1 MLQMIFETVL
11 RMSMQGAIIFAVV
24 FLMRFILKNLHISH
38 KYIAVLWV
46 ILFFYLVFPWKIEL
60 PIGFWNTDAIQW
72 VDSNEA
78 VLDSD
83 VNDEY
88 NAADTMKE
96 EMPAIKEQ
104 ENVTIPEEYFTLQ
117 PINPSVPIE
126 YIEIPFSGDEVVD
139 ATDEGGVH
147 TLSESQVKGSFLAG
161 IKSVILY
168 IWCVVAM
175 VLFGHFIWSYVSIQ
189 RKLSVS
195 KKGSDN
201 IYYVQDI
208 ETAMV
213 FGVIKPRIYLPLT
226 LEENNLFYV
235 LSHERMHIKRG
246 DHIFKIIT
254 YIVCMIHW
262 FNPLVWVAY
271 HMLGEDIEKACDE
284 AVIRGIGEDKKKD
297 YANALLLAA
306 ETGNRKGKR
315 VFVAPIC
322 FDEGNVKSRI
332 KNIIKYKY
340 TLPIA
345 GTVVLVV
352 AVVLGIVFI
361 TKGSDE
367 TDIPN
372 NEENIL
378 AEDTI
383 EEGEPQNGDISM
395 DNTVEENSE
404 VENGN
409 EVITDPYY
417 IDSETMRRVSFHD
430 LLGYDGYFITKKDST
445 PMETTYYAV
454 EGDETFII
462 AKSWGFERDDY
473 FRDVDGDGVRELLC
487 NVCWGDGA
495 QDTLIYRRFEDGIR
509 VAYGSSL
516 LDEEYDNYGAYCLYS
531 SFDIT
536 TKKVVVE
543 YWKDENQCYNMKT
556 YELDLE
562 AIPKWYRP
570 DIPETGDYI
579 LKSLDFYVGDIPV
592 TVAAFGKEI
601 GDYEI
606 YGIKELDVYIN
617 DSLSQTLIMQ
627 EAIEKDGIPMVEEGY
642 TRCPESIADT
652 HLIKTV
658 DINFDG
664 YLDLQVYAWDTKDD
678 DLYYY
683 YCWNS
688 AENKFE
694 YAFRLNTEEIDD
706 ENQLLIT
713 YDLISRYEM
722 YHYNYYKVNEDNTLE
737 LVKTV
742 EDPVEDDGY

>member
-11 RMSMQGAIIFAVV
+11 RMSMQGAIIFAVI

-60 PIGFWNTDAIQW
+60 PIGFWNADAIQW

-78 VLDSD
+78 VLDSN

-117 PINPSVPIE
+117 PINPSAPIE
-126 YIEIPFSGDEVVD
+126 YIETPFLGDEVID

-147 TLSESQVKGSFLAG
+147 TLSESKVKGSFLTG
-161 IKSVILY
+161 VKSVIPY
-168 IWCVVAM
+168 IWCVIAM
-175 VLFGHFIWSYVSIQ
+175 VLFGHFIWSYVTIQ

-284 AVIRGIGEDKKKD
+284 AVILGIGEDKKKD

-345 GTVVLVV
+345 GAVVLVV

-367 TDIPN
+367 TDIQSDK
-372 NEENIL
+372 ENIL
-378 AEDTI
+378 AESTVESD
-383 EEGEPQNGDISM
+383 EPQNGDMSM
-395 DNTVEENSE
+395 DSTVEESIAE
-404 VENGN
+404 ESGSQ
-409 EVITDPYY
+409 VITDPYY

-430 LLGYDGYFITKKDST
+430 LLGYDGYFITKKDCT

-454 EGDETFII
+454 EGEETFII
-462 AKSWGFERDDY
+462 AKSWGFERKDY

-487 NVCWGDGA
+487 NVCWGNGV
-495 QDTLIYRRFEDGIR
+495 QDTLIYRRFKDGIR
-509 VAYGSSL
+509 GAYGSSL

-536 TKKVVVE
+536 TKKVVVG
-543 YWKDENQCYNMKT
+543 YWQEENQCYNMKT
-556 YELDLE
+556 YELKLE

-570 DIPETGDYI
+570 DIPETGNYT

-606 YGIKELDVYIN
+606 YGVKEIDIYLN
-617 DSLSQTLIMQ
+617 DSLSQTLIME

-642 TRCPESIADT
+642 TRCPESIAEE

-658 DINFDG
+658 DINFDD

-678 DLYYY
+678 DWYYY
-683 YCWNS
+683 YCWNP

-694 YAFRLNTEEIDD
+694 YAFRLNTAKIDD

-713 YDLISRYEM
+713 HDLISRYEM

>member
-11 RMSMQGAIIFAVV
+11 RMSMQGVVIFAVL
-24 FLMRFILKNLHISH
+24 FLMRFILKKIHISH
-38 KYIAVLWV
+38 KYITVLWV
-46 ILFFYLVFPWKIEL
+46 ILFFYLVFPWKLEL
-60 PIGFWNTDAIQW
+60 PMGFWSAEVVQWKDNNVVESDGDVKDVLNTTEIMQ
-72 VDSNEA
+72 
-78 VLDSD
+78 
-83 VNDEY
+83 
-88 NAADTMKE
+88 E
-96 EMPAIKEQ
+96 EMPASNEQ
-104 ENVTIPEEYFTLQ
+104 EIVTIPQEYLTLQ
-117 PINPSVPIE
+117 PINPSEDTE
-126 YIEIPFSGDEVVD
+126 YAKIPFPSEEIADSVGE
-139 ATDEGGVH
+139 TGTY
-147 TLSESQVKGSFLAG
+147 TLTEEQSNGSFWMGVKAVLPYVWG
-161 IKSVILY
+161 IVG
-168 IWCVVAM
+168 M
-175 VLFGHFIWSYVSIQ
+175 VLFGHFMWSYIVIK
-189 RKLSVS
+189 RKLSVCE
-195 KKGSDN
+195 KGSDN
-201 IYYVQDI
+201 IYYAQNI
-208 ETAMV
+208 EIPMV
-213 FGVIKPRIYLPLT
+213 FGIIKPRIYLPLN
-226 LEENNLFYV
+226 LEESNLFYV

-246 DHIFKIIT
+246 DQIFKILA
-254 YIVCMIHW
+254 YMVCMIHW

-271 HMLGEDIEKACDE
+271 HMLSNDIEKACDE
-284 AVIRGIGEDKKKD
+284 AVIIGIGEDRKKD

-306 ETGNRKGKR
+306 EAGNRKGKR

-332 KNIIKYKY
+332 KNILKYKY

-345 GTVVLVV
+345 GAVVLVV
-352 AVVLGIVFI
+352 AIVLGVVFI
-361 TKGSDE
+361 TKGSDK
-367 TDIPN
+367 TDIQSDK
-372 NEENIL
+372 ENIL
-378 AEDTI
+378 AESTV
-383 EEGEPQNGDISM
+383 EGDESENGNMSM
-395 DNTVEENSE
+395 DNTVGENSE

-487 NVCWGDGA
+487 NVCWGDGV

-536 TKKVVVE
+536 AKKVVVG
-543 YWKDENQCYNMKT
+543 YWKEEDQCYNMKT

-562 AIPKWYRP
+562 AIPQWYRP

-652 HLIKTV
+652 HLVKTV

-678 DLYYY
+678 DWYYY
-683 YCWNS
+683 YCWNPE
-688 AENKFE
+688 ENRYK
-694 YAFRLNTEEIDD
+694 YAFRLNTAKIDD

-713 YDLISRYEM
+713 HDLISRYEM

>member
-1 MLQMIFETVL
+1 MIQLIFETVL

-60 PIGFWNTDAIQW
+60 PIGFWNADAIQW

-96 EMPAIKEQ
+96 EMPAVKEQ
-104 ENVTIPEEYFTLQ
+104 ENVTIPEEYFALQ
-117 PINPSVPIE
+117 HINPSAPIE

-139 ATDEGGVH
+139 VTDAGGVH
-147 TLSESQVKGSFLAG
+147 TLSESQAKGSFLTG
-161 IKSVILY
+161 IKSVIPY

-254 YIVCMIHW
+254 YIVCIIHW

-284 AVIRGIGEDKKKD
+284 AVILGIGEDKKKD

-345 GTVVLVV
+345 GAVVLVV

-395 DNTVEENSE
+395 DNTVEESIAE
-404 VENGN
+404 ESGSQ
-409 EVITDPYY
+409 VITDPYY

-516 LDEEYDNYGAYCLYS
+516 LDEEYDDVGAGSLYS

-536 TKKVVVE
+536 AKKVVVG
-543 YWKDENQCYNMKT
+543 YWQEENQCYNMKT

-678 DLYYY
+678 SYYYY
-683 YCWNS
+683 YCWNPQKS
-688 AENKFE
+688 CFE
-694 YAFRLNTEEIDD
+694 YAFCLNKPEIDI

-713 YDLISRYEM
+713 YNLVSRYEM

>member
-60 PIGFWNTDAIQW
+60 PIGFWNADAIQW

-104 ENVTIPEEYFTLQ
+104 ENVTIPEEYFALQ
-117 PINPSVPIE
+117 PINPSAPIE

-147 TLSESQVKGSFLAG
+147 TLSESQVKGSFLTG
-161 IKSVILY
+161 VKSVIPY
-168 IWCVVAM
+168 IWCVIAM
-175 VLFGHFIWSYVSIQ
+175 VLFGHFIWSYVTIQ
-189 RKLSVS
+189 KKLSVS

-201 IYYVQDI
+201 IYYVQDVEI
-208 ETAMV
+208 PMV
-213 FGVIKPRIYLPLT
+213 FGIIKPRIYLPLN
-226 LEENNLFYV
+226 LEESNLFYV

-254 YIVCMIHW
+254 YIVCIIHW

-284 AVIRGIGEDKKKD
+284 AVILGIGEDKKKD

-345 GTVVLVV
+345 GAVVLVV

-367 TDIPN
+367 TDIQSDK
-372 NEENIL
+372 ENIL
-378 AEDTI
+378 AESTI
-383 EEGEPQNGDISM
+383 EGDEPQNGDISM
-395 DNTVEENSE
+395 DNTVEESIAE
-404 VENGN
+404 ENGSQ
-409 EVITDPYY
+409 VITDPYY

-516 LDEEYDNYGAYCLYS
+516 LDEEYDNYGAYSLYS

-536 TKKVVVE
+536 SQKVVVE
-543 YWKDENQCYNMKT
+543 YWKEENQSYNMNT
-556 YELDLE
+556 YELNLE
-562 AIPKWYRP
+562 AIPTWYRP

-642 TRCPESIADT
+642 TRCPESIAEE

-664 YLDLQVYAWDTKDD
+664 YLDLQVFAWNTKDD
-678 DLYYY
+678 DIYYY
-683 YCWNS
+683 YCWNPNES
-688 AENKFE
+688 KFE
-694 YAFRLNTEEIDD
+694 YAFCLNTDKIDD

-713 YDLISRYEM
+713 HDLISRYEM

>member
-24 FLMRFILKNLHISH
+24 FLMRFILKKLHISH

-60 PIGFWNTDAIQW
+60 PIGFWNADAIQW

-104 ENVTIPEEYFTLQ
+104 ENVTIPEEYFALQ
-117 PINPSVPIE
+117 PINPSAPIE

-147 TLSESQVKGSFLAG
+147 TLSESQVKGSFLTG
-161 IKSVILY
+161 VKSVIPY
-168 IWCVVAM
+168 IWCVIAM
-175 VLFGHFIWSYVSIQ
+175 VLFGHFIWSCVTIQ
-189 RKLSVS
+189 KKLSVS

-208 ETAMV
+208 ETTMV

-246 DHIFKIIT
+246 DHIFKILA
-254 YIVCMIHW
+254 YVVCIIHW

-284 AVIRGIGEDKKKD
+284 AVILGIGEDKKKD

-367 TDIPN
+367 TDIQSDK
-372 NEENIL
+372 ENIL
-378 AEDTI
+378 AESTV
-383 EEGEPQNGDISM
+383 EGDEPQNGDMSM
-395 DNTVEENSE
+395 DSTVEESIAE
-404 VENGN
+404 ENDSQ
-409 EVITDPYY
+409 VITDPYY
-417 IDSETMRRVSFHD
+417 IDSETMRRVGFHD

-516 LDEEYDNYGAYCLYS
+516 LDEEYDNYGAYSLYS

-536 TKKVVVE
+536 SQKVVVE
-543 YWKDENQCYNMKT
+543 YWKEENQSYNMNT
-556 YELDLE
+556 YELNLE
-562 AIPKWYRP
+562 AIPTWYRP

-642 TRCPESIADT
+642 TRCPESIAEE

-683 YCWNS
+683 YCWNPE
-688 AENKFE
+688 ENEFE
-694 YAFRLNTEEIDD
+694 YAFCLNTDKIDD

-713 YDLISRYEM
+713 HDLISRYEM

>member
-1 MLQMIFETVL
+1 
-11 RMSMQGAIIFAVV
+11 
-24 FLMRFILKNLHISH
+24 
-38 KYIAVLWV
+38 
-46 ILFFYLVFPWKIEL
+46 
-60 PIGFWNTDAIQW
+60 
-72 VDSNEA
+72 
-78 VLDSD
+78 
-83 VNDEY
+83 
-88 NAADTMKE
+88 
-96 EMPAIKEQ
+96 
-104 ENVTIPEEYFTLQ
+104 
-117 PINPSVPIE
+117 
-126 YIEIPFSGDEVVD
+126 
-139 ATDEGGVH
+139 
-147 TLSESQVKGSFLAG
+147 
-161 IKSVILY
+161 
-168 IWCVVAM
+168 M

-254 YIVCMIHW
+254 YIVCIIHW

-284 AVIRGIGEDKKKD
+284 AVILGIGEDKKKD

-395 DNTVEENSE
+395 DNTVEESIAE
-404 VENGN
+404 ESGSQ
-409 EVITDPYY
+409 VITDPYY
-417 IDSETMRRVSFHD
+417 IDSETMRRVSFYD

-536 TKKVVVE
+536 TKKVVVG

-601 GDYEI
+601 GDYI
-606 YGIKELDVYIN
+606 TIDLKKIKNLREDEEVFIVKKTSEYLKYLLDKNGLEKGDILVVGLGN
-617 DSLSQTLIMQ
+617 LFSTPDSLGNKVLQN
-627 EAIEKDGIPMVEEGY
+627 IEITRHIKMYLPDMIDQNVRVVSGITPGVLGTTGIETFEIVS
-642 TRCPESIADT
+642 SIT
-652 HLIKTV
+652 EKIKPAAV
-658 DINFDG
+658 IVIDSLCSKSID
-664 YLDLQVYAWDTKDD
+664 
-678 DLYYY
+678 
-683 YCWNS
+683 
-688 AENKFE
+688 
-694 YAFRLNTEEIDD
+694 RLN
-706 ENQLLIT
+706 
-713 YDLISRYEM
+713 
-722 YHYNYYKVNEDNTLE
+722 K
-737 LVKTV
+737 
-742 EDPVEDDGY
+742 

>member
-60 PIGFWNTDAIQW
+60 PIGFWNADAIQW

-83 VNDEY
+83 VSDEY

-96 EMPAIKEQ
+96 EMPAVKEQ
-104 ENVTIPEEYFTLQ
+104 ENVTIPEEYFALQ
-117 PINPSVPIE
+117 HINPSAPIE

-139 ATDEGGVH
+139 VTDAGGVH
-147 TLSESQVKGSFLAG
+147 TLPESQANGLFLTG
-161 IKSVILY
+161 VKSVIPY

-254 YIVCMIHW
+254 YIVCIIHW

-284 AVIRGIGEDKKKD
+284 AVILGIGEDKKKD

-345 GTVVLVV
+345 GAVVLVV

-367 TDIPN
+367 TDIQSDK
-372 NEENIL
+372 ENIL
-378 AEDTI
+378 AESTV
-383 EEGEPQNGDISM
+383 EGDEPQNGDMSM
-395 DNTVEENSE
+395 DSTVEESIAE
-404 VENGN
+404 ENDSQ
-409 EVITDPYY
+409 VITDPYY
-417 IDSETMRRVSFHD
+417 IDSETMRRVGFHD

-516 LDEEYDNYGAYCLYS
+516 LDEEYDDVGAGSLYS
-531 SFDIT
+531 GFDIT
-536 TKKVVVE
+536 AKKVVVG
-543 YWKDENQCYNMKT
+543 YWQEENQCYNMKT

-570 DIPETGDYI
+570 DIPETGNYT
-579 LKSLDFYVGDIPV
+579 LKSLDFYFGDIPV

-606 YGIKELDVYIN
+606 YGVKEIDIYLN

-627 EAIEKDGIPMVEEGY
+627 ETIEKDGIPMVEEGY
-642 TRCPESIADT
+642 TRCPESIAEE

-678 DLYYY
+678 DWYYY
-683 YCWNS
+683 YCWNP

-694 YAFRLNTEEIDD
+694 YVFRLNTEKIDD

-713 YDLISRYEM
+713 HDLISRYEM

>member
-24 FLMRFILKNLHISH
+24 FLVRFIFKKLHISH

-60 PIGFWNTDAIQW
+60 PIGFWNADAIQW

-96 EMPAIKEQ
+96 EIPTIKEQ

-126 YIEIPFSGDEVVD
+126 YIEIPFSGDEIVD

-147 TLSESQVKGSFLAG
+147 TLSESQANGLFLAG
-161 IKSVILY
+161 IKLVIPY

-208 ETAMV
+208 EISMV
-213 FGVIKPRIYLPLT
+213 FGIIKPRIYLPLN
-226 LEENNLFYV
+226 LEESNLFYV
-235 LSHERMHIKRG
+235 LSHESMHIKRG

-254 YIVCMIHW
+254 YIVCIIHW

-284 AVIRGIGEDKKKD
+284 AVIIGIGEDKKKD

-345 GTVVLVV
+345 GAVVLVV

-378 AEDTI
+378 AEDTV

-395 DNTVEENSE
+395 DNTVEESIAE
-404 VENGN
+404 ESGSQ
-409 EVITDPYY
+409 VITDPYY

-516 LDEEYDNYGAYCLYS
+516 LDEEYDNYGAYSLYS

-536 TKKVVVE
+536 SQKVVVE
-543 YWKDENQCYNMKT
+543 YWKEENQSYNMNT
-556 YELDLE
+556 YELNLE
-562 AIPKWYRP
+562 AIPTWYRP

-642 TRCPESIADT
+642 TRCPESIAEE

-683 YCWNS
+683 YCWNPE
-688 AENKFE
+688 ENEFE
-694 YAFRLNTEEIDD
+694 YAFRLNTEKIDD

-713 YDLISRYEM
+713 HDLISRYEM